1 MSFPARIETSKWQ
14 VNMEL
19 VVSTPALHQTHDLL
33 RIAKQFE
40 IGCKCTWR
48 ETPLHLGRL
57 DAALDHRFN
66 KGIMLLKR
74 LQLGLIHVAVAMTL
88 VPINSTLNRVMIK
101 ELAISATLVALLA
114 SLPYLFS
121 PIQVAIGSYSD
132 RHPIFGYRRT
142 PYILAGLLLCV
153 AGVIVSP
160 QVAFLMAENFPL
172 GFVAGLLAFGAWGMG
187 YNLSAVSYLSL
198 ASELSGEKERGRTIA
213 TMWFMMILSIIL
225 TAIGLSRMVDPYTP
239 EALIRAFGVVA
250 ASALV
255 LGLIGLF
262 KLEPRSGISQSAA
275 SESYTVAQ
283 MTSAIT
289 ANPVARVFFIYL
301 LLLLAAILGQDVLLE
316 PFGAEAFGMTVS
328 QTTRIT
334 SIWGTFVLLAII
346 IAGLLERQVSKRLVA
361 QLGNTG
367 ALLGFIVIVISGIL
381 VNKSVFYTGVTLLGI
396 GTGLSTVANLS
407 LMFDLTVP
415 GMVGLYIGAWGF
427 SNALSRLA
435 GSLLGG
441 WVRDEVTKATGVALT
456 GYLVVF
462 SIEALMLLGAAIML
476 YRIDVGAFRRQVE
489 EPSFVEKVA
498 IAAE

>member
-1 MSFPARIETSKWQ
+1 MF
-14 VNMEL
+14 
-19 VVSTPALHQTHDLL
+19 
-33 RIAKQFE
+33 
-40 IGCKCTWR
+40 
-48 ETPLHLGRL
+48 
-57 DAALDHRFN
+57 
-66 KGIMLLKR
+66 LKR
-74 LQLGLIHVAVAMTL
+74 FQLGLIHVAVAMTL

-101 ELAISATLVALLA
+101 ELSISATVVAILA

-132 RHPIFGYRRT
+132 RHPILGFRRT
-142 PYILAGLLLCV
+142 PYILAGLILCV
-153 AGVIVSP
+153 IGVIVSP
-160 QVAFLMAENFPL
+160 QVAFLMAENFSL
-172 GFVAGLLAFGAWGMG
+172 GLLVGVIAFGAWGMG

-198 ASELSGEKERGRTIA
+198 ASELSGEKERGKTIA

-239 EALIRAFGVVA
+239 EALIRAFWVIA
-250 ASALV
+250 AVALV
-255 LGLIGLF
+255 LGLLALI
-262 KLEPRSGISQSAA
+262 KLEPRSGKFASAS
-275 SESYTVAQ
+275 SENYTVKQ
-283 MTSAIT
+283 MTTAIT

-316 PFGAEAFGMTVS
+316 PFGAEAFGMTVT

-334 SIWGTFVLLAII
+334 SLWGTFVLLAII
-346 IAGLLERQVSKRLVA
+346 VAGVLEGRVSKRLVA

-381 VNKSVFYTGVTLLGI
+381 INQTVFYMGVTLLGI
-396 GTGLSTVANLS
+396 GTGLSTVSNLS
-407 LMFDLTVP
+407 LMFDLTMP

-427 SNALSRLA
+427 SNALSRLT
-435 GSLLGG
+435 GSILGG
-441 WVRDEVTKATGVALT
+441 VVRDVVTQITGHALS

-462 SIEALMLLGAAIML
+462 GIEALMLLVATIML
-476 YRIDVGAFRRQVE
+476 YRININAFRKQVE

>member
-1 MSFPARIETSKWQ
+1 MF
-14 VNMEL
+14 
-19 VVSTPALHQTHDLL
+19 
-33 RIAKQFE
+33 
-40 IGCKCTWR
+40 
-48 ETPLHLGRL
+48 
-57 DAALDHRFN
+57 
-66 KGIMLLKR
+66 LKR
-74 LQLGLIHVAVAMTL
+74 FQLGLIHVAVAMTL

-101 ELAISATLVALLA
+101 ELAISATLVAILA

-132 RHPIFGYRRT
+132 RHPLFGFRRT
-142 PYILAGLLLCV
+142 PYILAGLILCV
-153 AGVIVSP
+153 LGLLVSP
-160 QVAFLMAENFPL
+160 QVAFLLHDNFLL
-172 GFVAGLLAFGAWGMG
+172 GLLAGLLAFGAWGMG

-198 ASELSGEKERGRTIA
+198 ASELSGENERGKTIA
-213 TMWFMMILSIIL
+213 TMWFMMITSIIL
-225 TAIGLSRMVDPYTP
+225 TAIGLAHMVDPYTP

-255 LGLIGLF
+255 LGLLGLI
-262 KLEPRSGISQSAA
+262 KLEPRSNKLAQTD
-275 SESYTVAQ
+275 SEAYTVRQ

-316 PFGAEAFGMTVS
+316 PFGAEAFGMTVT

-346 IAGLLERQVSKRLVA
+346 VAGLLEGRVSKRLVA

-381 VNKSVFYTGVTLLGI
+381 INKHVFYTGVTLLGI

-407 LMFDLTVP
+407 LMFDLTMP

-435 GSLLGG
+435 GSILGG
-441 WVRDEVTKATGVALT
+441 VVRDVVTQATGQALS

-462 SIEALMLLGAAIML
+462 SIEALMLVVATVML
-476 YRIDVGAFRRQVE
+476 YRINVNAFRKQVQ

>member
-1 MSFPARIETSKWQ
+1 MF
-14 VNMEL
+14 
-19 VVSTPALHQTHDLL
+19 
-33 RIAKQFE
+33 
-40 IGCKCTWR
+40 
-48 ETPLHLGRL
+48 
-57 DAALDHRFN
+57 
-66 KGIMLLKR
+66 LKR

-101 ELAISATLVALLA
+101 ELAISATLVAILA

-132 RHPIFGYRRT
+132 RHPILGFRRT
-142 PYILAGLLLCV
+142 PYIFVGLILCV
-153 AGVIVSP
+153 LGVIVSP
-160 QVAFLMAENFPL
+160 QVAFLMAENLPL
-172 GFVAGLLAFGAWGMG
+172 GLLVGVLAFGAWGMG

-198 ASELSGEKERGRTIA
+198 ASELSGENERGKTIA

-250 ASALV
+250 ATALIIGL
-255 LGLIGLF
+255 LGLLRLETRSNRLF
-262 KLEPRSGISQSAA
+262 STA
-275 SESYTVAQ
+275 SEAYTVKQ

-316 PFGAEAFGMTVS
+316 PFGAEAFGMTVT

-334 SIWGTFVLLAII
+334 ALWGTFVLLAII
-346 IAGLLERQVSKRLVA
+346 IAGLLEGRVSKRLVA

-381 VNKSVFYTGVTLLGI
+381 INKTVFYTGVTLLGI

-407 LMFDLTVP
+407 LMFDLTMP

-427 SNALSRLA
+427 SNALSRLT
-435 GSLLGG
+435 GSILGG
-441 WVRDEVTKATGVALT
+441 VVRDVVTQATGNALS

-462 SIEALMLLGAAIML
+462 SIEALMLLIATIML
-476 YRIDVGAFRRQVE
+476 YRINVNAFRKQVE
-489 EPSFVEKVA
+489 EPSLMEKVA